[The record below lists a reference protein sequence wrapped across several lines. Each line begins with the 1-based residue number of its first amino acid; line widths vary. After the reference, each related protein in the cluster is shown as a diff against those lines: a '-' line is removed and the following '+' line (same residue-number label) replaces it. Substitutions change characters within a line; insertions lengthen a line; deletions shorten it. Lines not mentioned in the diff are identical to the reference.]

1 MNWVNY
7 MTDEMYQKLNFC
19 LNGVFKELEVND
31 TFLIG
36 NLLQLIEIGKDF
48 CSLIRNYD
56 LKSEKMQAN
65 LSYNDVYLLARQII
79 EEIDKN
85 YLKYYDKLIETGELD
100 FDYEEKYGDS
110 ACTHFFDTGQNLI
123 DIRRKFNYLDVSTLV
138 HEFMHYTNSLTK
150 DYSLNRH
157 ILTEAISIY
166 FESYAKNYLLS
177 KGIDQSELWFNE
189 RLYSTG
195 WHIKR
200 FQNYNLI
207 LLAYSKFGDIDESS
221 YQMLS
226 DFFIQ
231 ISKSDFETMCI
242 NALRLL
248 DKRSDEVDFEMK
260 MEYGCIPDN
269 YEQKRFSRLARLV
282 NVDYQYIFGT
292 VVAYYALQH
301 STLEKMV
308 YLNNHIND
316 AENASLSDALKLAD
330 IDLRKLNLDSIKE
343 FLDRKGKTK

>member
-7 MTDEMYQKLNFC
+7 MTDEMYKELNFY
-19 LNGVFKELEVND
+19 LNGVFKQLEKND
-31 TFLIG
+31 TFLIENLFQITRIG
-36 NLLQLIEIGKDF
+36 NDLL
-48 CSLIRNYD
+48 SLIKNYD
-56 LKSEKMQAN
+56 LNSKEMHTN
-65 LSYNDVYLLARQII
+65 LNYNEVYLLTRQII

-100 FDYEEKYGDS
+100 FDYEGKYGDS
-110 ACTHFFDTGQNLI
+110 VCTHFFDTGQNLI
-123 DIRRKFNYLDVSTLV
+123 DIRRNFNYLDVSTLV

-177 KGIDQSELWFNE
+177 KGIDQSELWLNE

-248 DKRSDEVDFEMK
+248 DKRSDEVDFEIK
-260 MEYGCIPDN
+260 MEYGCIPNN

-282 NVDYQYIFGT
+282 NVDYRYIFGT
-292 VVAYYALQH
+292 VVAYYAFQY
-301 STLEKMV
+301 SSLEKMV

-316 AENASLSDALKLAD
+316 AKNASLSDALKLAD
-330 IDLRKLNLDSIKE
+330 IDLRKLNLDPIKE

>member
-1 MNWVNY
+1 
-7 MTDEMYQKLNFC
+7 MTDEMYQKLNFY

-36 NLLQLIEIGKDF
+36 NLLQLIEIGRDF

-231 ISKSDFETMCI
+231 ISKSDFETICI

>member
-1 MNWVNY
+1 
-7 MTDEMYQKLNFC
+7 MTDEMYQKLNFY

-36 NLLQLIEIGKDF
+36 NLLQLIEIGRDF

-56 LKSEKMQAN
+56 LKSEIIQAN
-65 LSYNDVYLLARQII
+65 LIYNDVYLLARQII

-231 ISKSDFETMCI
+231 ISKSDFETICI

-248 DKRSDEVDFEMK
+248 DKRSYEVYFEMK